1 METSFTIGILLGL
14 AAGLS
19 PGPLLALT
27 ITQSLQYGIVE
38 GIKVAMAPLVTD
50 APIVILAL
58 WILFR
63 MQSVDMA
70 LGILSLVGCLYV
82 SYLAL
87 ENFRAKPVTVDS
99 FQTAPRSLL
108 KAVVVNALNPSP
120 YLFWMTVGGPLILR
134 ESRHSVAP
142 AVVFLLLFYLFL
154 VGSKIILA
162 IITGRFKDFLTSTHY
177 LFILRFLGIALL
189 FFAVLLLKDALTF
202 FHIPMPW

>member
-1 METSFTIGILLGL
+1 METSFTIGIILGL

-27 ITQSLQYGIVE
+27 ITQSLKYGIVE
-38 GIKVAMAPLVTD
+38 GIKVAMAPLLTD
-50 APIVILAL
+50 APIVICAL

-87 ENFRAKPVTVDS
+87 ENFRAKPVAVDNYDTV
-99 FQTAPRSLL
+99 PRSLI
-108 KAVVVNALNPSP
+108 KAVIVNALNPSP

-134 ESRHSVAP
+134 ESRQSVLP
-142 AVVFLLLFYLFL
+142 ALIFLLLFYLFL

-162 IITGRFKDFLTSTHY
+162 IITGRFKDFLTSRHY
-177 LFILRFLGIALL
+177 LYILRFLGAALL
-189 FFAVLLLKDALTF
+189 FFAALLLKDALAF
-202 FHIPMPW
+202 LHIPMPW

>member
-1 METSFTIGILLGL
+1 METSFTMGIVLGL

-27 ITQSLQYGIVE
+27 ISQTLKYGIAE
-38 GIKVAMAPLVTD
+38 GIKVALAPLVTD
-50 APIVILAL
+50 APIVLLAL
-58 WILFR
+58 WLLFS
-63 MQSVDMA
+63 MQSADTI
-70 LGILSLVGCLYV
+70 LGILSLTGCLYI

-87 ENFRAKPVTVDS
+87 ENLRAEPVTVDN

-134 ESRHSVAP
+134 QGSGHIAP
-142 AVVFLLLFYLFL
+142 AVIFLVFFYLCL

-162 IITGRFKDFLTSTHY
+162 LITGKFKDFLAGRLY
-177 LFILRFLGIALL
+177 LSMLKVLGIALL
-189 FFAVLLLKDALTF
+189 FFAVLLLKDALVF

>member
-1 METSFTIGILLGL
+1 METSFTTGIILGL

-27 ITQSLQYGIVE
+27 ITQSLKYGIGE

-63 MQSVDMA
+63 MQSVDIV

-87 ENFRAKPVTVDS
+87 DNFRAKPVVIDS
-99 FQTAPRSLL
+99 FQTTPRSLL
-108 KAVVVNALNPSP
+108 KAVVVNVLNPSP

-134 ESRHSVAP
+134 ESRQSVVP
-142 AVVFLLLFYLFL
+142 AGIFLLLFYLFL

-162 IITGRFKDFLTSTHY
+162 IITGRFKDFLTSKYY
-177 LFILRFLGIALL
+177 LFILRFLGTALL
-189 FFAVLLLKDALTF
+189 FFAILLLKDALAF
-202 FHIPMPW
+202 LHIPMPW